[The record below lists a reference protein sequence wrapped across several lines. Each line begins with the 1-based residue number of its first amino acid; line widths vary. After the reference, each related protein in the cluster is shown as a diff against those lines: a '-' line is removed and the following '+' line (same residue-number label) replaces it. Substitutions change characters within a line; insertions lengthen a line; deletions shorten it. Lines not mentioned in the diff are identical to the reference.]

1 MTNEK
6 CLFRVNLRMFDGDGD
21 GAGATSAAAGQNE
34 GVNTYTPKNIKGKSA
49 LSDVVYGKQEEVV
62 AEPQQAQQAQTTEAP
77 KPEDRVAEYQK
88 ALEQYK
94 DLDDA
99 RVQNIVQKR
108 IAKYKDTE
116 ARYNEISP
124 VLEMLGRKYGVKGDD
139 LASLRKAIEEDDSYY
154 EEEAMELGISV
165 KQLKEVKKVQR
176 ENAELQKQLQEQ
188 ATKERVAQDYAKWMD
203 QARQAQAIY
212 PNLDIRTEINNQ
224 QFADLLKAGIDV
236 RTAYEV
242 VHKDELIPQAMQI
255 AADKAKSN
263 LTSKI
268 MANGQRPVENGAGG
282 KATAVTKSDVTALTK
297 ADRDEIARRVARGER
312 ITFG

>member
-6 CLFRVNLRMFDGDGD
+6 CLFRVDLRMFDGDGGD
-21 GAGATSAAAGQNE
+21 GAGVASADAGQNE
-34 GVNTYTPKNIKGKSA
+34 GVNTYTPKNIKTKGA
-49 LSDVVYGKQEEVV
+49 LADVVYGKQEEVA
-62 AEPQQAQQAQTTEAP
+62 AEPQQTVEETP
-77 KPEDRVAEYQK
+77 KPTDRLAEYQK
-88 ALEQYK
+88 ALEEYK

-116 ARYNEISP
+116 AKYNEISP
-124 VLEMLGRKYGVKGDD
+124 VLEMLGKKYGVKSDD

-154 EEEAMELGISV
+154 EDEAMELGISV

-188 ATKERVAQDYAKWMD
+188 ATKERVAQDYAKWME
-203 QARQAQAIY
+203 QARQAQAVY
-212 PNLDIRTEINNQ
+212 PNLDIRAEINNQ

-236 RTAYEV
+236 KTAYEV
-242 VHKDELIPQAMQI
+242 IHKDELIPQAMRI
-255 AADKAKSN
+255 AADKAASN
-263 LTSKI
+263 ITTKI
-268 MANGQRPVENGAGG
+268 IANGQRPMENGSGG
-282 KATAVTKSDVTALTK
+282 KATAVTKSDVKALTK
-297 ADRDEIARRVARGER
+297 ADRDEIARRVAKGER